1 MSKKE
6 TLRKIDRLVVE
17 RIYGLKVTTE
27 EFARCGRHDKVYV
40 KQEDCPDTDTFYT
53 VNDVPL
59 TDCGYMTDRA
69 DVAYFS
75 SNIKTAFDLVAKLR
89 TMDNCCIKLNLDVP
103 GNIWRVEIKG
113 HHYDCK
119 QKGVVDGRASLPLQI
134 ALAGLLSVGVT
145 REELKELGALEDLD

>member
-17 RIYGLKVTTE
+17 KIYGLKVTDE
-27 EFARCGRHDKVYV
+27 MFGRHKKVYV
-40 KQEDCPDTDTFYT
+40 KQEDCENEKQFYE
-53 VNDVPL
+53 VNSVLL
-59 TDCGYMTDRA
+59 TDYGWMTDQA
-69 DVAYFS
+69 SVAYFS
-75 SNIKTAFDLVAKLR
+75 SNIESAFNLVSKLR

-103 GNIWRVEIKG
+103 GDVWRVEIKG
-113 HHYDCK
+113 HDYDCK

>member
-17 RIYGLKVTTE
+17 KIYGLKVTDE
-27 EFARCGRHDKVYV
+27 MFGRHKKVYV
-40 KQEDCPDTDTFYT
+40 KQEDCQKKEDFYE
-53 VNDVPL
+53 VNSVLL
-59 TDCGYMTDRA
+59 TDYGWMTDQA
-69 DVAYFS
+69 SVAYFS
-75 SNIKTAFDLVAKLR
+75 SSIESAFHLIKKLR

-103 GNIWRVEIKG
+103 GDVWRVEIKG
-113 HHYDCK
+113 NHYDCE
-119 QKGVVDGRASLPLQI
+119 QKGVADGRASLPLQI

>member
-17 RIYGLKVTTE
+17 KIYGLKVTDE
-27 EFARCGRHDKVYV
+27 MFGRHNKVYV

-53 VNDVPL
+53 VNSVLL
-59 TDCGYMTDRA
+59 TDYGYMTDQA
-69 DVAYFS
+69 DIAYFS
-75 SNIKTAFDLVAKLR
+75 SNIKTAFELVNKLR

-103 GNIWRVEIKG
+103 GDVWRVEIKG
-113 HHYDCK
+113 NHYDCE
-119 QKGVVDGRASLPLQI
+119 QKGVADGRASLPLQI

-145 REELKELGALEDLD
+145 RKELKELGAFEDLE